1 MNTKQQNKSSPLIS
15 KNSNRGNITKKYI
28 LYKKW
33 WSSFYLLKF
42 PWINWVL
49 LTISV
54 LTMMY
59 QLLEIQFWE
68 KFNIM
73 THIVDIHPILV
84 SIVIFIGCCYEKYYK
99 LFEYL
104 YDKLYRKGDTSTNYL
119 VKFSYRDSVI
129 LFISNIHHSWIYLF
143 VLSAFFSII
152 VPMIHPDMRQEFSLS
167 RVSGKKL
174 NVDHFKKRRDLQN
187 RSMKL
192 RVKLISDMFYL

>member
-1 MNTKQQNKSSPLIS
+1 
-15 KNSNRGNITKKYI
+15 
-28 LYKKW
+28 
-33 WSSFYLLKF
+33 
-42 PWINWVL
+42 
-49 LTISV
+49 
-54 LTMMY
+54 MY
-59 QLLEIQFWE
+59 QLLGIMFWE
-68 KFNIM
+68 KFDIM
-73 THIVDIHPILV
+73 ADTVDIHRIFISYHIYIFV
-84 SIVIFIGCCYEKYYK
+84 SIVIFVGCCYEKYYK

-104 YDKLYRKGDTSTNYL
+104 YDKLYREGDTSTNYL